1 MPNKPKTTKSKPA
14 KRFINLPVWP
24 KVSEEVRRTKA
35 DLEEAGQFPPST
47 SALLLKAIETYR
59 AHEGLQAA

>member
-1 MPNKPKTTKSKPA
+1 MPNKPKTTKQRPA

-24 KVSEEVRRTKA
+24 SVSEEVKRTKA

-47 SALLLKAIETYR
+47 SALLLKALDTYR
-59 AHEGLQAA
+59 QHEGLRAA